1 MSSHSITMNRAADA
15 DDGVS
20 AYFEAEQRT
29 EQARN
34 AHHDEQALRKALA
47 GPLLTRRMPGR
58 LEQSFRAHA
67 RERAAQLLRV
77 SIYGM
82 LLVYSVVSGAAAL
95 FSEAPGLNT
104 WLLVA
109 VLPVGLVLT
118 TLWLGTLRRDLEAFV
133 EPLLVGGV
141 FVSLLGCV
149 LAAMLLGEDFF
160 AQVAAYETIYVL
172 VIVFSILRLPLVA
185 VSISTLLA
193 FVFAVI
199 IALAV
204 NGSFLWLDSLLYF
217 FVPWSLSVVV
227 GAMLE
232 HSERRDYL
240 QNQLLNLES
249 LRLRE
254 MNQQAEYDLVRQK
267 RQADY
272 LALIAGNPGLA
283 VLFERTLGFLV
294 EQTGALIG
302 MAYRVEGTRL
312 RALAAWGGQPG
323 RSGHIV
329 DVEETLIGPA
339 LAQRKPVQFTDL
351 PRDYLPIRSAF
362 ETLSPAA
369 ILIVPVC
376 RGDDVV
382 AVLELGKL
390 APFDESEADCAA
402 LVSTSFAFAVQAA
415 IGTEHYAPHTVETM
429 PA

>member
-1 MSSHSITMNRAADA
+1 MSRSADA

-20 AYFEAEQRT
+20 AYFEAEQRA
-29 EQARN
+29 EQARD
-34 AHHDEQALRKALA
+34 AHHDEHSLRKALA

-58 LEQSFRAHA
+58 LEQSFREHA
-67 RERAAQLLRV
+67 RARAARLLRV

-82 LLVYSVVSGAAAL
+82 LLVYSVVSGAAAV
-95 FSEAPGLNT
+95 FSEAPGLRT

-109 VLPVGLVLT
+109 VLPVGLVLGS
-118 TLWLGTLRRDLEAFV
+118 LWLGTLRKDLEAFV

-172 VIVFSILRLPLVA
+172 VIVFSILRLPLIA
-185 VSISTLLA
+185 VSVSTLLA
-193 FVFAVI
+193 FMIAVV

-204 NGSFLWLDSLLYF
+204 NGGFLWLDSLLYF

-249 LRLRE
+249 QRLRE
-254 MNQQAEYDLVRQK
+254 MNQRAEYELVRQK
-267 RQADY
+267 CQADY
-272 LALIAGNPGLA
+272 LALIAGNPSLSI
-283 VLFERTLGFLV
+283 LFERTLGFLV

-302 MAYRVEGTRL
+302 MAYRVDGSRL
-312 RALAAWGGQPG
+312 QALAAWGGQPG
-323 RSGHIV
+323 RSGQII

-339 LAQRKPVQFTDL
+339 LAQRRPVQFADL

-376 RGDDVV
+376 RGDQVV

-390 APFDESEADCAA
+390 APFDENEVDCATQ
-402 LVSTSFAFAVQAA
+402 VSTSFAFAVQAA
-415 IGTEHYAPHTVETM
+415 GGAERHPSYSEQM
-429 PA
+429 LPA